1 MRALCVRR
9 CRDDRRD
16 AVMAVKLVIRQLP
29 LTLCMRAA
37 GWNFIYAHKRSISG
51 HKISICGKRNCM

>member
-16 AVMAVKLVIRQLP
+16 GRDGREIGHPPAP